1 MKIFITI
8 SRLIVGSLFIVSGL
22 IKCNDTIGFSYK
34 LNDYFAHDV
43 LNLEFL
49 IPYSLILA
57 VAICVIEIVLGV
69 AVLFGLKNKLTTTL
83 ILLMMLF
90 FTWLTWYTSSCLEA
104 QEAAGRLGQ
113 EFNQNCVTDCG
124 CFGDALKLAPK
135 ESFYKDLFLLIFT
148 IPLFF
153 FAMKGKI
160 EKNTKT
166 QDLFYIIG
174 SLVLI
179 FGFGVLVIGW
189 WFTLIFSIV
198 LLGVVYLIKN
208 KTKGDWLALLGAY
221 VISLGFTYYCLENLP
236 LKDFRAYKIGDNFQ
250 ENMTLPADAQKA
262 VTDYIWTYKLDGKE
276 QKLTDR
282 GRGPEKYD
290 KIIGVETIVIK
301 EGDVPK
307 IQDFTIES
315 QDEDLTQQF
324 LEVAKLVMIVSYSL
338 EKSDANGMKN
348 LKAMADEAQKKG
360 YTVIGLTASGEE
372 KKKEIRTA
380 YDLDFDFYLCDE
392 KVLKTVVRSN
402 PGIVVLEKGTVTQ
415 KVHWNDVEDLEFK
428 N

>member
-34 LNDYFAHDV
+34 LNDYFAQDV

-49 IPYSLILA
+49 IPYSLLLA
-57 VAICVIEIVLGV
+57 VCICVVEVVLGV
-69 AVLFGLKNKLTTTL
+69 AVLFGLKTKLSTTL

-90 FTWLTWYTSSCLEA
+90 FTWLTWYTSSCLVA
-104 QEAAGRLGQ
+104 MEAAGKLGE
-113 EFNQNCVTDCG
+113 EFAKNCVTDCG
-124 CFGDALKLAPK
+124 CFGDALKLEPK

-153 FAMKGKI
+153 FAIRGKI
-160 EKNTKT
+160 QKNTKT
-166 QDLFYIIG
+166 EDWFYMIV
-174 SLVLI
+174 SLILI
-179 FGFGVLVIGW
+179 FGFGVLIIGW
-189 WFTLIFSIV
+189 WFTVVFSVV
-198 LLGVVYLIKN
+198 LFAVVYLIKN
-208 KTKGDWLALLGAY
+208 NTKGDWLTLLAAY
-221 VISLGFTYYCLENLP
+221 IISLGFTYYCLENLP

-250 ENMTLPADAQKA
+250 ENMKLPADAQKA

-276 QKLTDR
+276 QTLTDR

-290 KIIGVETIVIK
+290 KIVGVETIVIK

-315 QDEDLTQQF
+315 KDEDLTQQF
-324 LEVAKLVMIVSYSL
+324 LEIEKVVMIISYSL
-338 EKSDANGMKN
+338 EKSDPDGMKA
-348 LKAMADEAQKKG
+348 LKLMTDEAQKKG
-360 YTVIGLTASGEE
+360 YTVIGVTASGEA
-372 KKKEIRTA
+372 KKKEIRDV
-380 YDLDFDFYLCDE
+380 YKLDFDFYLCDE

-415 KVHWNDVEDLEFK
+415 KAHWNASDDLEF
-428 N
+428 

>member
-1 MKIFITI
+1 MKIFITVA
-8 SRLIVGSLFIVSGL
+8 RLIVGSLFIVSGL

-49 IPYSLILA
+49 IPYSLLLA
-57 VAICVIEIVLGV
+57 VLICVVEIVLGV
-69 AVLFGLKNKLTTTL
+69 AVIFGLKSKLSTTL

-104 QEAAGRLGQ
+104 QEAAGRLGE
-113 EFNQNCVTDCG
+113 EFNKNCVTDCG
-124 CFGDALKLAPK
+124 CFGDALKLTPK

-153 FAMKGKI
+153 FGMKNKI
-160 EKNTKT
+160 PKNSKSE
-166 QDLFYIIG
+166 DWFYMIT

-179 FGFGVLVIGW
+179 LGFGVFVIGW
-189 WFTLIFSIV
+189 WFTLVFSIV
-198 LLGVVYLIKN
+198 LFAAVYLIKN
-208 KTKGDWLALLGAY
+208 NVKGEWLALLAAY
-221 VISLGFTYYCLENLP
+221 LISLAFTYYCLQNLP

-262 VTDYIWTYKLDGKE
+262 VTDYIWTYKLKGEEKIF
-276 QKLTDR
+276 TDR
-282 GRGPEKYD
+282 GRGPESYD
-290 KIIGVETIVIK
+290 EIIGVETIVIE

-315 QDEDLTQQF
+315 NDEDFTQQF
-324 LEVAKLVMIVSYSL
+324 LEEEKLVIIVSYSL
-338 EKSDANGMKN
+338 EKSEAEGMQQ
-348 LKAMADEAQKKG
+348 LKAMADEAKSKG
-360 YTVIGLTASGEE
+360 YNVIGLTASGDA
-372 KKKEIRTA
+372 KKNEVKAT

-392 KVLKTVVRSN
+392 KVLKTIVRSN
-402 PGIVVLEKGTVTQ
+402 PGVIVLEKGTVTQ
-415 KVHWNDVEDLEFK
+415 KEHWNNLDDLEF
-428 N
+428 

>member
-49 IPYSLILA
+49 IPYSLLIA
-57 VAICVIEIVLGV
+57 VLVCVVEIVLGV
-69 AVLFGLKNKLTTTL
+69 AVLFGLKTKLSTTL

-104 QEAAGRLGQ
+104 QEAAGRLGE

-124 CFGDALKLAPK
+124 CFGDALKLEPK

-153 FAMKGKI
+153 FAMKNKI
-160 EKNTKT
+160 AKNTKNE
-166 QDLFYIIG
+166 DWFYMIV
-174 SLVLI
+174 SLILI
-179 FGFGVLVIGW
+179 FGFGVLIIGW
-189 WFTLIFSIV
+189 WFTLLFSIV
-198 LLGVVYLIKN
+198 LFAAIYLIKN
-208 KTKGDWLALLGAY
+208 KTKGDWLALLAAY

-250 ENMTLPADAQKA
+250 ENMTLPPDAKDA
-262 VTDYIWTYKLDGKE
+262 VIDYNWTYTIGGEEKT
-276 QKLTDR
+276 LTDR
-282 GRGPEKYD
+282 GRGPKEYD
-290 KIIGVETIVIK
+290 KIISVKTETVQ

-315 QDEDLTQQF
+315 ESEDLTQQF
-324 LEVAKLVMIVSYSL
+324 LDEDKLVLIVSYNL
-338 EKSDANGMKN
+338 DKSESDGMA
-348 LKAMADEAQKKG
+348 LLSPMVEEAEQNG
-360 YTVIGLTASGEE
+360 YTVIGLTASGEA
-372 KKKEIRTA
+372 KKKEIQDA
-380 YDLDFDFYLCDE
+380 YNLNTEFYLCDE

-402 PGIVVLEKGTVTQ
+402 PGVVVLEKGTVTQ
-415 KVHWNDVEDLEFK
+415 KTHWNNIDDLEFK
-428 N
+428 